1 MYSYANTSYASL
13 RLTRTPT
20 AHGVSTTNFDLMK
33 QIPDE
38 VKDPPMIYM
47 SHTRILT
54 HRFKREIQRPCRVF
68 LADLKYLAD
77 DTKLEETA
85 S

>member
-1 MYSYANTSYASL
+1 MYGYANTSYASQ
-13 RLTRTPT
+13 RSTRTPT
-20 AHGVSTTNFDLMK
+20 THGVSTTNLDLMK
-33 QIPDE
+33 QFPDE

-68 LADLKYLAD
+68 LAVLKYLAD
-77 DTKLEETA
+77 DTKMEETA